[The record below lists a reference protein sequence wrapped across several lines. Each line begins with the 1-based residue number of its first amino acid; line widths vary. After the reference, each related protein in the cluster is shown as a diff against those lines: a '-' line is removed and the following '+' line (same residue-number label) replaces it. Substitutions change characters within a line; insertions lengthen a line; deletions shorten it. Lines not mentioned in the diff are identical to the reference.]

1 MAHHRPRR
9 SSHSRLLLLLAVVL
23 LSLAA
28 CGSSGGTGAAPTASA
43 LTDDPDQAI
52 PWAEAMGHI
61 GETATIEGPVIAA
74 VYADTSNGEPTF
86 LNIGLDYPDPDRFTV
101 VIWGVDRG
109 SFPDAPES
117 MYEGKTIR
125 VTGVVSEYDGRAQ
138 IEVTSPDAIE
148 IIE

>member
-1 MAHHRPRR
+1 MPHHRVNR
-9 SSHSRLLLLLAVVL
+9 SSHYLLTLLLAVLL

-28 CGSSGGTGAAPTASA
+28 CGSSGGTAAAPTASVI
-43 LTDDPDQAI
+43 TDAI
-52 PWAEAMGHI
+52 PWGEAMGHI

-86 LNIGLDYPDPDRFTV
+86 LNIGRDYPDPDRFTV
-101 VIWGVDRG
+101 MIWGDDRG

-117 MYEGKTIR
+117 MYEAKTIR

-148 IIE
+148 IVP

>member
-1 MAHHRPRR
+1 MAHHRPQR
-9 SSHSRLLLLLAVVL
+9 SPLSTLVLLLAVLL

-28 CGSSGGTGAAPTASA
+28 CGSSGGTAAAPTAS
-43 LTDDPDQAI
+43 LTTDDFDQAI
-52 PWAEAMGHI
+52 PWGEAMGHI

-86 LNIGLDYPDPDRFTV
+86 LNIGLNYPDPDRFTV
-101 VIWGVDRG
+101 MIWGVDRG

-148 IIE
+148 VLD